1 MRIAQK
7 SKYNNDRE
15 NKVILLMI
23 TDNKKWHYFAL
34 KNKRKFDGRKQCSRS
49 VTSLPRL
56 LRVMTSNHHGNFY
69 CLNCL
74 NCSCRTENRLKKHE
88 ELFNKRD
95 YCYPIMPNKILEY
108 NHGEKS
114 LKALFVIELRTECIP
129 KKRIHV
135 KIIQKNLTQREKLS
149 MKLQTGQWLQNV
161 HLMQQQIYLTITEE
175 QIVLKSCVK
184 N

>member
-15 NKVILLMI
+15 NKVILIMI
-23 TDNKKWHYFAL
+23 TDNKKWHYLAL
-34 KNKRKFDGRKQCSRS
+34 KNKRKFDGTKQCSRS
-49 VTSLPRL
+49 VTSLSRL

-95 YCYPIMPNKILEY
+95 YCYPIMPK
-108 NHGEKS
+108 EKS
-114 LKALFVIELRTECIP
+114 TME
-129 KKRIHV
+129 
-135 KIIQKNLTQREKLS
+135 KN
-149 MKLQTGQWLQNV
+149 
-161 HLMQQQIYLTITEE
+161 H
-175 QIVLKSCVK
+175 
-184 N
+184 